1 MTKLANLGHL
11 SDFAVLGGL
20 LNGTLVMSRKAVRV
34 RSSALS
40 DRLKYEEFSK
50 IQGAATLS
58 LGAFDTTDLLG
69 EGFVHTIGA
78 VPAYRGRPLLR

>member
-1 MTKLANLGHL
+1 MYGSK
-11 SDFAVLGGL
+11 
-20 LNGTLVMSRKAVRV
+20 LVMSRSAVRV
-34 RSSALS
+34 RSSALTI
-40 DRLKYEEFSK
+40 RLKYAEFSK

-58 LGAFDTTDLLG
+58 LGALDTTELLG